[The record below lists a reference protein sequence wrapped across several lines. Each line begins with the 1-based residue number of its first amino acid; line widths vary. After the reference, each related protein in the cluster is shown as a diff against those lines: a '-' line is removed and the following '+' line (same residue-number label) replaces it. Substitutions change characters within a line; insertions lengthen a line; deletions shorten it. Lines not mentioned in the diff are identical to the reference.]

1 MGSSKHAVVVC
12 VVLVASVAGIAG
24 VTGVAPVDTATAQ
37 SGGGPIPIDSC
48 RTIADDGSYVLTGNV
63 TNSSADTCIQIL
75 SSDVIFDGGGHTID
89 AGSNATDGDS
99 NATNGSNGTA
109 SVGVRVNNSL
119 TTIANVTVRN
129 VTTTDWTTG
138 VAYRD
143 VNGGLVRNVNASAN
157 ARNGFRL
164 VGADDT
170 RLESVT
176 AVNNSRCSLYAAGN
190 ATDIVASNLT
200 TRSATVSFTAS
211 DVALTGVSNP
221 PLGTENRT
229 NVGQF
234 VGAVATGSN
243 ASLDLTVP
251 YTNGSVTS
259 ANITEDTLRLWAY
272 DRTWDRVPDPNAV
285 NTSRNRVV
293 ATVPSPENASV
304 LAPLGKTATPTPTP
318 TPTPTA
324 TATPTPTVT
333 ATATATATTTATA
346 TSTTSS
352 SAGSNGTTET
362 NVTGTESSDNSGAF
376 GPGFGPSAAIA
387 ALFGAAVLALRR
399 R

>member
-1 MGSSKHAVVVC
+1 MGSSKHAVVVAC
-12 VVLVASVAGIAG
+12 LVLAASVVG
-24 VTGVAPVDTATAQ
+24 VTGVAPVGTANAQ

-48 RTIADDGSYVLTGNV
+48 RTIADDGSYVLTENV

-75 SSDVIFDGGGHTID
+75 SSDVVFDGGGHTID
-89 AGSNATDGDS
+89 AGPNATP

-119 TTIANVTVRN
+119 TTTANVTVRN
-129 VTTTDWTTG
+129 VTTTDWTSG

-143 VNGGLVRNVNASAN
+143 VNGGSIQDVNASAN
-157 ARNGFRL
+157 ARNGIQL
-164 VGADDT
+164 VGSDDT

-176 AVNNSRCSLYAAGN
+176 AVNNSRWSLYTAGN
-190 ATDIVASNLT
+190 ATNTRATNLT

-234 VGAVATGSN
+234 VGAVATAPN
-243 ASLDLTVP
+243 ASLELTVP
-251 YTNGSVTS
+251 YTDETVTN
-259 ANITEDTLRLWAY
+259 ANITERSIRLWTY
-272 DRTWDRVPDPNAV
+272 DGTWQQVPGV
-285 NTSRNRVV
+285 NYVNLTSNRVV

-318 TPTPTA
+318 TPTA
-324 TATPTPTVT
+324 TATPTPTATET
-333 ATATATATTTATA
+333 AITTATP
-346 TSTTSS
+346 TTGDSGES
-352 SAGSNGTTET
+352 GGTTAANGTA
-362 NVTGTESSDNSGAF
+362 NESGGNSGAF
-376 GPGFGPSAAIA
+376 GPGFGTIAAIA

>member
-1 MGSSKHAVVVC
+1 MGSPKHAVVVAC
-12 VVLVASVAGIAG
+12 LVLAASVAG
-24 VTGVAPVDTATAQ
+24 VTGVAPVGTTSAQ
-37 SGGGPIPIDSC
+37 SGSGPIPIDSC

-75 SSDVIFDGGGHTID
+75 SSDVVFDGGGHTID
-89 AGSNATDGDS
+89 AGPNATAGDS

-119 TTIANVTVRN
+119 TSTANVTVRN

-143 VNGGLVRNVNASAN
+143 VNGGSIQDVNASAN
-157 ARNGFRL
+157 ARNGIQL
-164 VGADDT
+164 VGSDDT
-170 RLESVT
+170 RLDSVT
-176 AVNNSRCSLYAAGN
+176 AVNNSRWSLYAAGN
-190 ATDIVASNLT
+190 ATNTRATNLT

-234 VGAVATGSN
+234 VGAVATAPN
-243 ASLDLTVP
+243 ASLELTVP
-251 YTNGSVTS
+251 YTDETVTS
-259 ANITEDTLRLWAY
+259 ANITERSIRLWNY
-272 DRTWDRVPDPNAV
+272 DGTWQQVPGV
-285 NTSRNRVV
+285 NYVNFTSNRVV
-293 ATVPSPENASV
+293 ATVPSSENASV
-304 LAPLGKTATPTPTP
+304 LAPLGETATPTP

-324 TATPTPTVT
+324 TATPTPT
-333 ATATATATTTATA
+333 ATATTTATA
-346 TSTTSS
+346 TSTTGESGESS
-352 SAGSNGTTET
+352 GATATNGTA
-362 NVTGTESSDNSGAF
+362 NESGGNSGAF
-376 GPGFGPSAAIA
+376 GPGFGTIAAIA
-387 ALFGAAVLALRR
+387 ALLGAAVLALRR